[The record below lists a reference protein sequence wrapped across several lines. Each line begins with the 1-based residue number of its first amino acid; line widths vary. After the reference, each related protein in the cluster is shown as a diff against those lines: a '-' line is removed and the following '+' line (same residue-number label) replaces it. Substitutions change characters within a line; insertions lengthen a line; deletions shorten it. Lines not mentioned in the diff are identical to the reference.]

1 MAQNTFALMTN
12 LGRAKEAAAL
22 ANGTSVVITH
32 IAIGD
37 GTTVPSGGE
46 TALYHEV
53 ARKAISGHGTVVGAS
68 NVAYFD
74 IFLEAAEGPY
84 TIREAGLIDQDGDLI
99 AIARYDPPI
108 SKPIPSSGQTV
119 EGTIRLEIAFSNIS
133 AITIVVDPAFKVS
146 LQRLSRLP
154 WVPVLSM
161 MVTAPPA
168 TPTVGDIYLVP
179 SGATGAWTGQAGKLA
194 EYTSAGWGI
203 ITPPNGHGISLP
215 DGRIFERIG
224 GAYIEKVAIDAQSG
238 KWNFAQAGG
247 TPNAITGALT
257 PAITAYPTGLEV
269 QVKVAE
275 NNTGPVT
282 LDLGGGAKPVTT
294 PSGSPLQSADL
305 SGGGVYSF
313 IYNGAS
319 WAVLVEGARVLDG
332 NIALYVRTDGA
343 DTNDGM
349 EDTAAR
355 AFRTIQHAI
364 DIAQRRYVSAAYVI
378 TIRVGNG
385 SYAPFKLVGGAGT
398 IIEVLGDVA
407 TPSNVTIIGTGS
419 DDVVAAS
426 VGSTLRVRGVKVS
439 GGSGLIVATDRSNI
453 EISSVEVG
461 ACSFYQLYA
470 VNNSSISVSGNLS
483 VSGGARALFCASSNG
498 VIYCSN
504 RQVTIKNAVSYSV
517 GTCFSNNGS
526 VILTGSAWTGAAF
539 VSGSRYLANITGLIY
554 TEGGGANF
562 IPGSS
567 AGSVTTGGIYL

>member
-133 AITIVVDPAFKVS
+133 AITIIVDPAFKIS
-146 LQRLSRLP
+146 LQRLNRLP
-154 WVPVLSM
+154 WVSVLSM
-161 MVTAPPA
+161 AVSAPPSNPA
-168 TPTVGDIYLVP
+168 VGDLYLVP
-179 SGATGAWTGQAGKLA
+179 SGSTGAWGGQAGKLA

-215 DGRIFERIG
+215 DGRVFERVAG
-224 GAYIEKVAIDAQSG
+224 NYVEKLAIDAQSG
-238 KWNFAQAGG
+238 KWNFVQADGS
-247 TPNAITGALT
+247 PNAITGILT
-257 PAITAYPTGLEV
+257 PAITAYPVGLEV
-269 QVKVAE
+269 QVKIAE
-275 NNTGPVT
+275 SNTGPVT

-305 SGGGVYSF
+305 SSGGVYSF
-313 IYNGAS
+313 IYNGVS
-319 WAVLVEGARVLDG
+319 WTVLIEGQRVLDG
-332 NIALYVRTDGA
+332 DITLYVRSDGNDA
-343 DTNDGM
+343 NDGM
-349 EDTAAR
+349 ANTAAG
-355 AFRTIQHAI
+355 AFRTIQRAI
-364 DIAQRRYVSAAYVI
+364 DVAQRRYVSAAYKI
-378 TIRVGNG
+378 TIQVGKG
-385 SYAPFKLVGGAGT
+385 VYSAFRLSGGAST
-398 IIEVLGDVA
+398 FVEVVGDTA
-407 TPSNVTIIGTGS
+407 TPSNVSI
-419 DDVVAAS
+419 AADTS
-426 VGSTLRVRGVKVS
+426 GAAVTAATNSTLRVRGVKAA
-439 GGSGLIVATDRSNI
+439 GGTNVIVALDRSNI
-453 EISSVEVG
+453 EVSDIEVG
-461 ACSFYQLYA
+461 SCVNYQLYA
-470 VNNSSISVSGNLS
+470 SNNSSISVTGNIAC
-483 VSGGARALFCASSNG
+483 SGGARAMFCASSNG
-498 VIYCSN
+498 VINCSN
-504 RQVTIKNAVSYSV
+504 RAVTFKNAVNFSV
-517 GTCFSNNGS
+517 GTCFSNNGTM
-526 VILTGSAWTGAAF
+526 VFTGSTWTGAAF
-539 VSGSRYLANITGLIY
+539 VTGPRYLANITGLIY

-562 IPGSS
+562 IPGSA
-567 AGSVTTGGIYL
+567 AGSVTTGGLYL

>member
-1 MAQNTFALMTN
+1 MDRVNGTDWVDIGGGRRGFRSQN
-12 LGRAKEAAAL
+12 AAAGIP
-22 ANGTSVVITH
+22 GTEVTDKILNDVQEEICAVIEN
-32 IAIGD
+32 AGYELD
-37 GTTVPSGGE
+37 PLNQQQLWE
-46 TALYHEV
+46 ALQS
-53 ARKAISGHGTVVGAS
+53 ISAPG
-68 NVAYFD
+68 
-74 IFLEAAEGPY
+74 
-84 TIREAGLIDQDGDLI
+84 
-99 AIARYDPPI
+99 
-108 SKPIPSSGQTV
+108 
-119 EGTIRLEIAFSNIS
+119 FSNRT
-133 AITIVVDPAFKVS
+133 AW
-146 LQRLSRLP
+146 L
-154 WVPVLSM
+154 PVLSLTT
-161 MVTAPPA
+161 TAPPSGA
-168 TPTVGDIYLVP
+168 ALGDAYVIP
-179 SGATGAWTGQAGKLA
+179 AGATGAWASKQQRLA
-194 EYTSAGWGI
+194 EWTGSSWRI
-203 ITPPNGHGISLP
+203 VTTKDGHGVSLP
-215 DGRIFERIG
+215 DGRIFEKVG
-224 GAYIEKVAIDAQSG
+224 GVYVEKLAIDAQSG

-269 QVKVAE
+269 QVKIAE

-282 LDLGGGAKPVTT
+282 LDLGGGAKPVMT

-313 IYNGAS
+313 IYNGAT
-319 WAVLVEGARVLDG
+319 WTVLVEGARVLDG
-332 NIALYVRTDGA
+332 NVTLYVRSDGA

-349 EDTAAR
+349 ADTAAR

-378 TIRVGNG
+378 TIQVGNG

-398 IIEVLGDVA
+398 IIEVIGDVA
-407 TPSNVTIIGTGS
+407 TPSNVTITGTGS
-419 DDVVAAS
+419 DNVVAAS

-470 VNNSSISVSGNLS
+470 VNNSSISVSDNLS

-504 RQVTIKNAVSYSV
+504 RQVTIKNALSYSV

-539 VSGSRYLANITGLIY
+539 VSGPRYLANITGLIY

-567 AGSVTTGGIYL
+567 AGSVTTGGLYL